1 MGKIRQYVES
11 GRVGESNP
19 GSNHGL
25 APRPTPGV
33 PNEISAAF
41 SAPRGGARLKLYD
54 VGPFIRGAHIKKKG
68 GEERVKKKIE
78 GKKSGANL
86 KMPKH
91 REVKGS
97 SK

>member
-1 MGKIRQYVES
+1 MGK
-11 GRVGESNP
+11 SNP

-68 GEERVKKKIE
+68 GEGESEKEDR